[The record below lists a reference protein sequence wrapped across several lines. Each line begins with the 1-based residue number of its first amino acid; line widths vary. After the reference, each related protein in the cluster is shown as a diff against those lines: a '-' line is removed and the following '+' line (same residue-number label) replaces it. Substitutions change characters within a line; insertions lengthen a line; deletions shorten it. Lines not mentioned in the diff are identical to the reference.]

1 MKKFIFDVDG
11 TLTESR
17 KQMDISFM
25 SEFIIFCCKF
35 DTYLVTGSDRD
46 KTVEQVGL
54 DVYNRAKRVFNCSGA
69 DIYEK
74 DFNIYKSDWKLPDEV
89 KRFFQDELD
98 YSQFP
103 LKNSQN
109 NGFLV
114 VHLRMTGYFK
124 FIENSTHPCKHTRI
138 RFFDKNNNELRYVD
152 VRSFGHMWWINK
164 GLSLNKIIKGLGSL
178 GPEPFSKDFDANY
191 LKKVIS
197 KRTKSIKAILLDQT
211 IVAGIGNIYADESLY
226 SAGISPIREAQTIK
240 KNELIKLKESI
251 VTVLKK
257 SIGSGGTTFSDFRDL
272 EGENGNFGL
281 QTNVYRRTGK
291 ECRKCGNLIERQKI
305 TGRSTHWC
313 PKCQK

>member
-1 MKKFIFDVDG
+1 MPELPEVETVRRGLEQKLNNFIIKKVEVCRDSTVAFP
-11 TLTESR
+11 TSKE
-17 KQMDISFM
+17 
-25 SEFIIFCCKF
+25 EFIK
-35 DTYLVTGSDRD
+35 
-46 KTVEQVGL
+46 GL
-54 DVYNRAKRVFNCSGA
+54 LNSL
-69 DIYEK
+69 
-74 DFNIYKSDWKLPDEV
+74 IYKWDRRGKYLIAQLKEV
-89 KRFFQDELD
+89 QNENT
-98 YSQFP
+98 QFP
-103 LKNSQN
+103 LENSQN

-124 FIENSTHPCKHTRI
+124 FIENSSHPCKHTRI
-138 RFFDKNNNELRYVD
+138 RFFDKNNNELRYID
-152 VRSFGHMWWINK
+152 VRSFGQMWWINK
-164 GLSLNKIIKGLGSL
+164 DLSLNKIIKGLGSL

-226 SAGISPIREAQTIK
+226 SAGISPFREARTIK

>member
-1 MKKFIFDVDG
+1 MPELPEVETVRRGLEQK
-11 TLTESR
+11 LNN
-17 KQMDISFM
+17 
-25 SEFIIFCCKF
+25 FIIKKVEVC
-35 DTYLVTGSDRD
+35 RD
-46 KTVEQVGL
+46 STVAFPINKEEFMKGL
-54 DVYNRAKRVFNCSGA
+54 LNSL
-69 DIYEK
+69 
-74 DFNIYKSDWKLPDEV
+74 IYKWDRRGKYLIAQLKEV
-89 KRFFQDELD
+89 QNENFQ
-98 YSQFP
+98 SP
-103 LKNSQN
+103 LENSQN

-124 FIENSTHPCKHTRI
+124 FIENSSHPCKHTRI
-138 RFFDKNNNELRYVD
+138 RFFDKNNSELRYVD
-152 VRSFGHMWWINK
+152 VRSFGQMWWINK

-226 SAGISPIREAQTIK
+226 SAGISPFREARTIK

-291 ECRKCGNLIERQKI
+291 GCRKCGNLIERQKI

>member
-1 MKKFIFDVDG
+1 MPELPEVETVRRGLEKK
-11 TLTESR
+11 LSN
-17 KQMDISFM
+17 
-25 SEFIIFCCKF
+25 FIIEKVVICRESTVAFP
-35 DTYLVTGSDRD
+35 SD
-46 KTVEQVGL
+46 K
-54 DVYNRAKRVFNCSGA
+54 
-69 DIYEK
+69 K
-74 DFNIYKSDWKLPDEV
+74 DFINGLHNSLIYKWDRRGKYLIAKLKKIENAN
-89 KRFFQDELD
+89 
-98 YSQFP
+98 SQFS
-103 LKNSQN
+103 LEKSSKN

-114 VHLRMTGYFK
+114 VHLRMTGYFN
-124 FIENSTHPCKHTRI
+124 FIENFAQPCKHTRV
-138 RFFDKNNNELRYVD
+138 RFFNKKNNELRYID
-152 VRSFGHMWWINK
+152 VRSFGQMWWINK
-164 GLSLNKIIKGLGSL
+164 DLSLNKIIKGLGSL

-226 SAGISPIREAQTIK
+226 SAGISPFREARTIK

>member
-1 MKKFIFDVDG
+1 
-11 TLTESR
+11 
-17 KQMDISFM
+17 
-25 SEFIIFCCKF
+25 
-35 DTYLVTGSDRD
+35 
-46 KTVEQVGL
+46 
-54 DVYNRAKRVFNCSGA
+54 
-69 DIYEK
+69 
-74 DFNIYKSDWKLPDEV
+74 
-89 KRFFQDELD
+89 
-98 YSQFP
+98 
-103 LKNSQN
+103 
-109 NGFLV
+109 
-114 VHLRMTGYFK
+114 MTGYFK
-124 FIENSTHPCKHTRI
+124 FIENSSHPCKHTRI

-152 VRSFGHMWWINK
+152 VRSFGQMWWINK

-226 SAGISPIREAQTIK
+226 SAGISPFREDRTIK
-240 KNELIKLKESI
+240 KNELIKLRESI

-291 ECRKCGNLIERQKI
+291 ECHKCGNLIERQKI

>member
-1 MKKFIFDVDG
+1 LPELPEVETVRRGLEQKLNNFIIKKVEVCRDSTVAFPINKEEFIKGLTNSLIYKWNRRGKYLIAELKKF
-11 TLTESR
+11 EN
-17 KQMDISFM
+17 
-25 SEFIIFCCKF
+25 E
-35 DTYLVTGSDRD
+35 
-46 KTVEQVGL
+46 
-54 DVYNRAKRVFNCSGA
+54 
-69 DIYEK
+69 
-74 DFNIYKSDWKLPDEV
+74 NI
-89 KRFFQDELD
+89 
-98 YSQFP
+98 QFP
-103 LKNSQN
+103 LEKFSKN

-124 FIENSTHPCKHTRI
+124 FIDNFTQPCKHTRI
-138 RFFDKNNNELRYVD
+138 RVFDTNNNELRYID
-152 VRSFGHMWWINK
+152 VRSFGQMWWIK
-164 GLSLNKIIKGLGSL
+164 EGLSPYKIIKGLGSL
-178 GPEPFSKDFDANY
+178 GPEPFSKDFNANY

-226 SAGISPIREAQTIK
+226 SAGISPFRKAGTIK
-240 KNELIKLKESI
+240 KDELIKLKESI
-251 VTVLKK
+251 VNVLKK

-291 ECRKCGNLIERQKI
+291 KCRKCGNLIERKKI

>member
-1 MKKFIFDVDG
+1 MPELPEVETVRKGLEQKLNNFIIKKVEVCRDSTVAFPINK
-11 TLTESR
+11 E
-17 KQMDISFM
+17 
-25 SEFIIFCCKF
+25 EFI
-35 DTYLVTGSDRD
+35 
-46 KTVEQVGL
+46 EGL
-54 DVYNRAKRVFNCSGA
+54 LNSL
-69 DIYEK
+69 
-74 DFNIYKSDWKLPDEV
+74 IYKWDRRGKYLIAQLKEV
-89 KRFFQDELD
+89 KNENA
-98 YSQFP
+98 QF
-103 LKNSQN
+103 LVENSKN

-124 FIENSTHPCKHTRI
+124 FIENPSHPCKHTRI
-138 RFFDKNNNELRYVD
+138 RFFDKNNNELRYID
-152 VRSFGHMWWINK
+152 VRSFGQMWWINK
-164 GLSLNKIIKGLGSL
+164 DLSLNKIIKGLGSL

-211 IVAGIGNIYADESLY
+211 VVAGIGNIYADESLY
-226 SAGISPIREAQTIK
+226 SAGISPFREARTVK

-291 ECRKCGNLIERQKI
+291 ECRKCGNLIKRQKI

>member
-1 MKKFIFDVDG
+1 MPELPEVETVRRGLEQKLNNFIIKKVEVCRDSIVAFPIN
-11 TLTESR
+11 
-17 KQMDISFM
+17 KQ
-25 SEFIIFCCKF
+25 EFIK
-35 DTYLVTGSDRD
+35 
-46 KTVEQVGL
+46 GL
-54 DVYNRAKRVFNCSGA
+54 RNSL
-69 DIYEK
+69 
-74 DFNIYKSDWKLPDEV
+74 IYKWDRRGKYLIAELKEV
-89 KRFFQDELD
+89 QNENT
-98 YSQFP
+98 QFS
-103 LKNSQN
+103 LENLQN
-109 NGFLV
+109 NGFLI

-124 FIENSTHPCKHTRI
+124 FIKNSTPSCKHTRI
-138 RFFDKNNNELRYVD
+138 RFFDKNNNELRYID
-152 VRSFGHMWWINK
+152 VRSFGQMWWIK
-164 GLSLNKIIKGLGSL
+164 EGLSPNKIIKGLGSL
-178 GPEPFSKDFDANY
+178 GPEPFSKEFDTKY

-226 SAGISPIREAQTIK
+226 SAGISPFREARTIK

-291 ECRKCGNLIERQKI
+291 ECHKCGNLIERQKI

>member
-1 MKKFIFDVDG
+1 
-11 TLTESR
+11 
-17 KQMDISFM
+17 
-25 SEFIIFCCKF
+25 
-35 DTYLVTGSDRD
+35 
-46 KTVEQVGL
+46 
-54 DVYNRAKRVFNCSGA
+54 
-69 DIYEK
+69 
-74 DFNIYKSDWKLPDEV
+74 
-89 KRFFQDELD
+89 
-98 YSQFP
+98 
-103 LKNSQN
+103 
-109 NGFLV
+109 
-114 VHLRMTGYFK
+114 MTGYFK
-124 FIENSTHPCKHTRI
+124 FINKSTPPCKHTRI
-138 RFFDKNNNELRYVD
+138 RFFDKNNNELRYID
-152 VRSFGHMWWINK
+152 VRSFGQMWWINK
-164 GLSLNKIIKGLGSL
+164 DLSLKKIIKGLGSL

-226 SAGISPIREAQTIK
+226 SAGILPFRKAQTIK

-291 ECRKCGNLIERQKI
+291 ECRKCGNLIEKQKI
-305 TGRSTHWC
+305 AGRSTHWC

>member
-1 MKKFIFDVDG
+1 MPELPEVETVRRGLEQTLKNFIVKKVEVCRDSTVAFPSNK
-11 TLTESR
+11 E
-17 KQMDISFM
+17 
-25 SEFIIFCCKF
+25 EFIK
-35 DTYLVTGSDRD
+35 
-46 KTVEQVGL
+46 GL
-54 DVYNRAKRVFNCSGA
+54 RNSL
-69 DIYEK
+69 
-74 DFNIYKSDWKLPDEV
+74 IYKWDRRGKYLIAQLKEV
-89 KRFFQDELD
+89 QNENT
-98 YSQFP
+98 QFP
-103 LKNSQN
+103 LENSQN

-152 VRSFGHMWWINK
+152 VRSFGQMWWINK

-226 SAGISPIREAQTIK
+226 SAGISPFREAKTIK
-240 KNELIKLKESI
+240 KYELINLKESI
-251 VTVLKK
+251 VNVLRK

-272 EGENGNFGL
+272 AGENGNFGL

-291 ECRKCGNLIERQKI
+291 KCRKCGHLIEKQKFA
-305 TGRSTHWC
+305 GRSTHWC
-313 PKCQK
+313 SNCQK

>member
-1 MKKFIFDVDG
+1 MPELPEVETVRRGLEQKLNNFIIKKVEVCR
-11 TLTESR
+11 ESTVAFPSN
-17 KQMDISFM
+17 KE
-25 SEFIIFCCKF
+25 EFIKGLHNSLLYKWNRRGK
-35 DTYLVTGSDRD
+35 YLIAEL
-46 KTVEQVGL
+46 KKIQNE
-54 DVYNRAKRVFNCSGA
+54 
-69 DIYEK
+69 
-74 DFNIYKSDWKLPDEV
+74 NI
-89 KRFFQDELD
+89 
-98 YSQFP
+98 QFP
-103 LKNSQN
+103 LVKSSKN

-124 FIENSTHPCKHTRI
+124 FIDNYTQPCKHTRI
-138 RFFDKNNNELRYVD
+138 RFFDKKNNELRYID
-152 VRSFGHMWWINK
+152 LRSFGQMWWIK
-164 GLSLNKIIKGLGSL
+164 EGLSPHKIIKGLGSL

-191 LKKVIS
+191 LKKVIY

-226 SAGISPIREAQTIK
+226 SAGISPFREAKTIK
-240 KNELIKLKESI
+240 KNELINLKESI
-251 VTVLKK
+251 VNVLKK